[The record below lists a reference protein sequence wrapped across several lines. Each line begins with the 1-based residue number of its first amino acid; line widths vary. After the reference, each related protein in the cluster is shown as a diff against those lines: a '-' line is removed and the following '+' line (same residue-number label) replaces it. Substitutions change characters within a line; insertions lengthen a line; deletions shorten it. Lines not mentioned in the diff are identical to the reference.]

1 MKATVLDMENRV
13 NTLRGRTGK
22 ENDNIVKKLLRRI
35 RKEKSKEI

>member
-13 NTLRGRTGK
+13 NTLRGRADK
-22 ENDNIVKKLLRRI
+22 ENGNIIKKLLRRI